1 MAITVNTVDTSVKTI
16 YTSVDDTVVTFFSIT
31 NTGTTAVTVDVY
43 VVPSDINDFSTIAE
57 SAIVLSNLEITVD
70 DTYQFFVG
78 GEKLLLG
85 DGDEIQI
92 QASDTGAINTCI
104 SYTEV

>member
-16 YTSVDDTVVTFFSIT
+16 YTSVDDT
-31 NTGTTAVTVDVY
+31 DVF
-43 VVPSDINDFSTIAE
+43 VVPSGINDFSTIVQ
-57 SAIVLSNLEITVD
+57 SAIVLSNLEITAD

-78 GEKLLLG
+78 GEKLILG

-92 QASDTGAINTCI
+92 QASDAGAINTCI
-104 SYTEV
+104 SHTEV

>member
-31 NTGTTAVTVDVY
+31 NTSNSPVAVDVY
-43 VVPSDINDFSTIAE
+43 LVPSDINDFSTIVE
-57 SAIVLSNLEITVD
+57 SAVVLSNLEITAD

-78 GEKLLLG
+78 GEKLLLSEG
-85 DGDEIQI
+85 DTIQI
-92 QASDTGAINTCI
+92 QASEINAINTCV
-104 SYTEV
+104 SFTEV

>member
-31 NTGTTAVTVDVY
+31 NTGTTAVTVDVF
-43 VVPSDINDFSTIAE
+43 VVPSGINDFSTIVQ
-57 SAIVLSNLEITVD
+57 SAIVLSKLEITAD
-70 DTYQFFVG
+70 DTYQFYEF
-78 GEKLLLG
+78 GEKLILG

-92 QASDTGAINTCI
+92 QASDAGAINTCI
-104 SYTEV
+104 SHTEV

>member
-31 NTGTTAVTVDVY
+31 NTSDSPVNVDVY
-43 VVPSDINDFSTIAE
+43 VVPSGINDFSTIVE
-57 SAIVLSNLEITVD
+57 SAVVLSNLEITSN
-70 DTYQFFVG
+70 DTYQFFAG

-85 DGDEIQI
+85 DGDTIQI
-92 QASDTGAINTCI
+92 QASAVDAVNTCI
-104 SYTEV
+104 SHTEI

>member
-31 NTGTTAVTVDVY
+31 NTSGSTVSVDVF
-43 VVPSDINDFSTIAE
+43 VVPSGINDFSTIVQ
-57 SAIVLSNLEITVD
+57 SAIVLSNLEITAD

-78 GEKLLLG
+78 GEKLLLS

-92 QASDTGAINTCI
+92 QASDAGAINTCI
-104 SYTEV
+104 SHTEV

>member
-1 MAITVNTVDTSVKTI
+1 MAITVDTVDTTVKTV
-16 YTSVDDTVVTFFSIT
+16 YTSVNDTVVTFFSIT
-31 NTGTTAVTVDVY
+31 NTSGTAVNVDIY

-57 SAIVLSNLEITVD
+57 SAIVLSNLEITSD

-78 GEKLLLG
+78 GEKLILA
-85 DGDEIQI
+85 DGDQIQI
-92 QASDTGAINTCI
+92 RASESSAVNTCI